1 MEENFAITGGGKQA
15 PAQLSFWDL
24 IEPDSTPIT
33 QSTDQIAAA
42 EPVSPAQQPAAD
54 RAIALVDEAP
64 APTVTTTDRIDGAAG
79 VVVDGD
85 GVAAEANKNTTPE
98 TKPDSILPRGLIPAK
113 IGREGMSHRAVR
125 IYSLIGALK
134 GLNALDLLA
143 EGDPIIVDI
152 KSVKTLRPFYMA
164 VDPKY
169 KEAIKDSRAGERVNI
184 PREHK
189 RAWDRARQD
198 IWRGLSDLVR
208 IYAADELVEPG
219 TGKTT
224 GYRIYRLPEVRRRQ
238 MERGAIGALKRP
250 NGGRILVDSKG
261 SEIGRQPNSQ
271 MMRQPESQVQEAVER
286 SSDD

>member
-1 MEENFAITGGGKQA
+1 MEESFVSTPGEEQA
-15 PAQLSFWDL
+15 PVQLNFFDL
-24 IEPDSTPIT
+24 IEADPVIVPEPVDDAP
-33 QSTDQIAAA
+33 AA
-42 EPVSPAQQPAAD
+42 EAVELTQQPAAD
-54 RAIALVDEAP
+54 SPGATIDEAP
-64 APTVTTTDRIDGAAG
+64 APAASPVDRVDGAAG
-79 VVVDGD
+79 GVVDGD

-125 IYSLIGALK
+125 VHSFIGSLH
-134 GLNALDLLA
+134 GLNSLDLRA
-143 EGDPIIVDI
+143 EGDSFIADI
-152 KSVKTLRPFYMA
+152 ESVKGLRSLYTA
-164 VDPKY
+164 VDEKY
-169 KEAIKDSRAGERVNI
+169 RQEVEDSRAGERVNI
-184 PREHK
+184 RREHR
-189 RAWDRARQD
+189 RAWDRARKE
-198 IWRGLSDLVR
+198 IGRGLSDLVK

-238 MERGAIGALKRP
+238 LERGAIGALKRP